1 MRLVPSRR
9 ATSGNRSRATSGN
22 RSRATSGNRSRALFA
37 ALFTVALAS
46 LSCRYDPVPQEII
59 DGLGPETGTPDAN
72 HRPGQPCV
80 VCHGSYGGVSP
91 KMAFGGTLY
100 AIDPE
105 AGGIVPAPG
114 VDVVVF
120 DSAGDSRTACS
131 TPSGNFYLEEADW
144 EEVAYPLKVRAG
156 SIPMTSLIGRDA
168 SCGACH
174 KAPDPE
180 DPERDPATGAGRDS
194 AGIVIVNFVDIG
206 TGTCGGGL

>member
-1 MRLVPSRR
+1 MLARSSPRR
-9 ATSGNRSRATSGN
+9 AA
-22 RSRATSGNRSRALFA
+22 A
-37 ALFTVALAS
+37 ALALVALSAAT

-59 DGLGPETGTPDAN
+59 DDLPPEQGTPDAN

-91 KMAFGGTLY
+91 KMAFGGTLF

-114 VDVVVF
+114 VNIDVF
-120 DSAGDSRTACS
+120 DSAGNSRKACS
-131 TPSGNFYLEEADW
+131 GPSGNFYLEEKDW
-144 EEVAYPLKVRAG
+144 EDVAFPLTVRAG
-156 SIPMTSLIGRDA
+156 SVPMTSLIGRDA

-174 KAPDPE
+174 KMPDPE

-194 AGIVIVNFVDIG
+194 VGIVLVPFTDIG
-206 TGTCGGGL
+206 TGDCGGGL